1 MTNTANAA
9 VAAPKSTAELLVLAR
24 ARVAK
29 LEQRATTEAVL
40 NGISAGDAVTFRF
53 GRNIPERT
61 NKAGETVPA
70 RAARI
75 LSGIVLGVQDVMG
88 DDGQLAN
95 KIVKVQAGEGFD
107 ADTYKV
113 NARDITS
120 VGDAATEQ
128 DDDDLGVEEADAPAS
143 EEVLEEGD
151 PLDGAE

>member
-75 LSGIVLGVQDVMG
+75 LSGSVLGVQDVMG

-143 EEVLEEGD
+143 EEVLDESD

>member
-9 VAAPKSTAELLVLAR
+9 VAAPKTTAELLVLAR

-29 LEQRATTEAVL
+29 LEQRETTETVL

>member
-1 MTNTANAA
+1 MANNETANA
-9 VAAPKSTAELLVLAR
+9 AAPKSTAELLVLAR

-143 EEVLEEGD
+143 EELLDEGD

>member
-1 MTNTANAA
+1 MANNETANAA
-9 VAAPKSTAELLVLAR
+9 APKTTAELLVLAR

-29 LEQRATTEAVL
+29 LEQRETTETVL

-61 NKAGETVPA
+61 NKAGDTVPA

-143 EEVLEEGD
+143 EEVLDESD

>member
-1 MTNTANAA
+1 MAKNENAA

-75 LSGIVLGVQDVMG
+75 LSGTVLGVQDVMG

>member
-29 LEQRATTEAVL
+29 LEQRETTEAVL

>member
-75 LSGIVLGVQDVMG
+75 LAGIVLGVQDVMG

>member
-1 MTNTANAA
+1 MAKTENATTET
-9 VAAPKSTAELLVLAR
+9 APKSTQELLDLAR

-29 LEQRATTEAVL
+29 LEQRLTTENVL
-40 NGISAGDAVTFRF
+40 NGISAGDQVDFRF
-53 GRNIPERT
+53 GRNIPERV

-75 LSGIVLGVQDVMG
+75 LSGIVLGVQDVA
-88 DDGQLAN
+88 DDNGAIIN

-120 VGDAATEQ
+120 VGGSDTTQ
-128 DDDDLGVEEADAPAS
+128 DDDAADAPADEAADDQGVEEADP
-143 EEVLEEGD
+143 LEN
-151 PLDGAE
+151 AE

>member
-1 MTNTANAA
+1 MANNETPA

-75 LSGIVLGVQDVMG
+75 LSGIVLGVQDVM
-88 DDGQLAN
+88 DDAGQLAN

-143 EEVLEEGD
+143 EEVLDESD
-151 PLDGAE
+151 PLEGAE

>member
-1 MTNTANAA
+1 MANNETANA
-9 VAAPKSTAELLVLAR
+9 AAPKSTAELLVLAR

-128 DDDDLGVEEADAPAS
+128 DDDDLGVEETDAPAS

>member
-1 MTNTANAA
+1 MANNETANAA
-9 VAAPKSTAELLVLAR
+9 APKTTAELLVLAR

-29 LEQRATTEAVL
+29 LEQRETTEAVL

-128 DDDDLGVEEADAPAS
+128 DEDDLAVEDDAPAS
-143 EEVLEEGD
+143 EEVLDESD
-151 PLDGAE
+151 PLEGAE

>member
-1 MTNTANAA
+1 MANNETANA
-9 VAAPKSTAELLVLAR
+9 AAPKSTAELLVLAR